1 MSDSKKHKIF
11 LLPENHFISSDT
23 GQSFI
28 EALNRAG
35 ILLQSDCGGSGRC
48 GKCQVRIIDAEEK
61 ADYRPD
67 EAEQR
72 LIARQDL
79 RHGIRLACRLKI
91 KSDLTAEI
99 PADSRF
105 IPEVVAKPATH
116 ELISKA
122 LAARKPASVPSEGY
136 GLAVDLGT
144 TTIGIYLCNLAQ
156 KKVVVSIA
164 VRNPQAMLG
173 ADVITRISA
182 VMQDP
187 RNLPRLQQMSVGAI
201 KAAIRSICATTHIN
215 PGKISQMIVV
225 GNSSMIH
232 LVLGEDP
239 SSIGVSPYQP
249 KFTRERNVEAHDVG
263 LNFNPTMKIYS
274 PPLISGFLGSD
285 ILSAAFATRFFDTPP
300 GTLLVDMG
308 TNGELMLKGN
318 KGIIAT
324 SCATGPAFE
333 GSNIHNGMQAAPGA
347 VDAVRLDKHSGEIE
361 LSIIQR
367 DRGRTVKPSG
377 ICGSGIVS
385 IVAELIRSGVV
396 LGSGAF
402 NPECKYPGLRFDNM
416 RPTEFIIAS
425 GQSTATGRELTII
438 QKDIRA
444 IQLAK
449 SALSSGIQLIC
460 EKAGIK
466 RPKNILLAGAFGNYL
481 DLEDCCTIGLLAGVH
496 SQDIKVVGNAA
507 GAGAV
512 LMMYDETSG
521 AELKKLVRLVKIFN
535 LSANSEFQDT
545 FIKNLNFQ
553 IGFK

>member
-1 MSDSKKHKIF
+1 MSGSKKYKIF
-11 LLPENHFISSDT
+11 LLPENRFISSEA
-23 GQSFI
+23 GQSLI

-35 ILLQSDCGGSGRC
+35 ILLQSDCGGTGRC
-48 GKCQVRIIDAEEK
+48 GKCQVRIIEAEEK

-72 LIARQDL
+72 LIPGQDL
-79 RHGIRLACRLKI
+79 RYGIRLACRLKI
-91 KSDLTAEI
+91 KSDLTVEI

-105 IPEVVAKPATH
+105 IPEVVAKPATC

-122 LAARKPASVPSEGY
+122 LAARKPAPVPSEGY

-144 TTIGIYLCNLAQ
+144 TTIGVYLCNLAQ
-156 KKVVVSIA
+156 RKVTASIA
-164 VRNPQAMLG
+164 VRNPQALLG
-173 ADVITRISA
+173 ADVISRISA
-182 VMQDP
+182 VMQNP

-201 KAAIRSICATTHIN
+201 EAAVRSICATAHIN
-215 PGKISQMIVV
+215 PGEINRMIVV

-402 NPECKYPGLRFDNM
+402 NPECKYPGLRFDNR

-425 GQSTATGRELTII
+425 GQSTATGREITII
-438 QKDIRA
+438 QKDIRS

-466 RPKNILLAGAFGNYL
+466 RPN
-481 DLEDCCTIGLLAGVH
+481 
-496 SQDIKVVGNAA
+496 
-507 GAGAV
+507 
-512 LMMYDETSG
+512 
-521 AELKKLVRLVKIFN
+521 KIYWPA
-535 LSANSEFQDT
+535 LSATILILKIAVPSGCWAVFIPRILKWSEMPPEQV
-545 FIKNLNFQ
+545 LS
-553 IGFK
+553 